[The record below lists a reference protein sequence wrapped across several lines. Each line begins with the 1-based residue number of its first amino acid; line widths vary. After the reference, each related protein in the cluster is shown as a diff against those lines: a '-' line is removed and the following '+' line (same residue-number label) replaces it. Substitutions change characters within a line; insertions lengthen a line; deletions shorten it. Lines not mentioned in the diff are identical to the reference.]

1 MCVWM
6 STRVT
11 KVKKHENCRF
21 FVSLSLRLFSSVTQA
36 THQKQK
42 PRKDLK
48 RHEVKEGRPC
58 PTTNP
63 RLLKKILLPPPSPW
77 CGGTPLLSSPAALAK
92 RSVVLSFSQE
102 EEEGGEFRAR
112 QA

>member
-1 MCVWM
+1 MGNGVRAMCVWK

-21 FVSLSLRLFSSVTQA
+21 FVSLSLRLFSPVAKA

-63 RLLKKILLPPPSPW
+63 RLLKKSFYRRH
-77 CGGTPLLSSPAALAK
+77 PLLSSPAALAK

-102 EEEGGEFRAR
+102 EEAGEFRAR